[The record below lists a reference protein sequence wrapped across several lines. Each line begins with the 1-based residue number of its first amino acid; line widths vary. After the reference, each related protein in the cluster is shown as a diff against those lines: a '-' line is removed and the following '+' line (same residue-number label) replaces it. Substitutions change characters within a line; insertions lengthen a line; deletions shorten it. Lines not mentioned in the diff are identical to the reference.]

1 MYSRKRAFN
10 SPCPLPLSAR
20 APECDRSVNT
30 LPYKV
35 GAHVPIVMPWLLGS
49 RRVMQHSAPFS
60 ICEAVRSVPFY
71 KREVVSEVQDWQ

>member
-1 MYSRKRAFN
+1 MVNMYSRKRAFN

-35 GAHVPIVMPWLLGS
+35 GAHVPIVMP
-49 RRVMQHSAPFS
+49 
-60 ICEAVRSVPFY
+60 
-71 KREVVSEVQDWQ
+71 